1 MKIPLIV
8 ASVWFIIVG
17 GWLIRPGRPPICI
30 VCGNHAL
37 DLGIKVITLAV
48 AVIALVAALRIPSQ
62 KVAGVQR

>member
-17 GWLIRPGRPPICI
+17 GWLIRPGHPPICF
-30 VCGNHAL
+30 VCGNHAI

-48 AVIALVAALRIPSQ
+48 AVIALVAALRIPSRQ
-62 KVAGVQR
+62 VAGAQR